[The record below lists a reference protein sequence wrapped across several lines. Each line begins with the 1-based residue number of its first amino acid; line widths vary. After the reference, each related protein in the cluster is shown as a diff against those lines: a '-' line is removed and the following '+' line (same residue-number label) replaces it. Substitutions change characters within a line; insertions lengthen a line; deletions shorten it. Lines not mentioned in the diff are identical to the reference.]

1 MTGGNVAV
9 HDDACHTT
17 LVAMVTVVINN
28 RHILLMQPVTLFHS
42 L

>member
-17 LVAMVTVVINN
+17 LVAMVTVVISN
-28 RHILLMQPVTLFHS
+28 RHITCATCYIIP
-42 L
+42 